1 MVSPRLLDSFGR
13 LDLMLRKLNEFDL
26 ELANDLDLRTSTVEH
41 DKRLFKEKKHH
52 DNLIGSIQ
60 ELSISLET
68 YHSNLAELKDYIQK
82 RLRHNEVKL
91 IQEDYKNY
99 ESFSATIEERIA
111 LRKSFSE
118 NLNAYIF
125 GLKNSTSNWQYAGV
139 DLYPTDPKFTRE
151 IVSSDPTY
159 IIADNQLQDIV
170 SKEFNDFFA
179 SRRLRKY
186 GAIQDL
192 PDASIGVAYCFGKYE
207 CMPIDPIKDEASIL
221 FDKMLPGGVF
231 YFTYNNCEYRP
242 SLEFCNGFR
251 AYQTESIITSM
262 MYGIGFDKLDNKVFD
277 DGVWNVMIVKKPG
290 ELKSQKQATPS
301 IEIVPLGL
309 TSEQE
314 TFINQY
320 RASDPILWYNRIQV
334 HLNEYPG
341 VSDKSKIMTHI
352 QGELGLLNID
362 SESK

>member
-13 LDLMLRKLNEFDL
+13 LDLMLRKLNQFDL
-26 ELANDLDLRTSTVEH
+26 ELANDLDLRASTIEH
-41 DKRLFKEKKHH
+41 DKRLFKEKTHH
-52 DNLIGSIQ
+52 DNLIKSIQ
-60 ELSISLET
+60 ELSTSLEN
-68 YHSNLAELKDYIQK
+68 YHSNLTELKDYIQT

-118 NLNAYIF
+118 KLNTYIY

-159 IIADNQLQDIV
+159 VIADSQLHDIV

-192 PDASIGVAYCFGKYE
+192 PDAGIGVAYCFGKYE

-251 AYQTESIITSM
+251 AYQTESIITGM

-277 DGVWNVMIVKKPG
+277 DGVWNVMVVKKPG

-301 IEIVPLGL
+301 IEIVEKDLSKKQIKWIENHRL
-309 TSEQE
+309 HKVNQWVANCRNN
-314 TFINQY
+314 IN
-320 RASDPILWYNRIQV
+320 S
-334 HLNEYPG
+334 YPG
-341 VSDKSKIMTHI
+341 KFEQDWTKLTEYI
-352 QGELGLLNID
+352 QKNID
-362 SESK
+362 SQSK

>member
-186 GAIQDL
+186 EAIQDL

-251 AYQTESIITSM
+251 AYQTESIITGM
-262 MYGIGFDKLDNKVFD
+262 MYGIGFDKIDNKAFD

-290 ELKSQKQATPS
+290 ELKSQKLATPS
-301 IEIVPLGL
+301 IEIVK
-309 TSEQE
+309 
-314 TFINQY
+314 
-320 RASDPILWYNRIQV
+320 V
-334 HLNEYPG
+334 
-341 VSDKSKIMTHI
+341 
-352 QGELGLLNID
+352 ID